1 MSFPHRILL
10 IEHEPHLAALVGY
23 ALQTSGACLIQ
34 RETYNPRILRA
45 ALHFQP
51 ELMLLDTPPDH
62 LRLDEIA
69 REIHANAFLNEVPI
83 ICLTTLAADGKIAS
97 IGFFSDYTFVAEPFP
112 VHDLVAGIT
121 EMLDGQRPFGA
132 AA

>member
-1 MSFPHRILL
+1 
-10 IEHEPHLAALVGY
+10 
-23 ALQTSGACLIQ
+23 
-34 RETYNPRILRA
+34 
-45 ALHFQP
+45 
-51 ELMLLDTPPDH
+51 MLLDTPPDH

-112 VHDLVAGIT
+112 VHDLVAGHH
-121 EMLDGQRPFGA
+121 GNAGRSA
-132 AA
+132 AVWAPPPNDL